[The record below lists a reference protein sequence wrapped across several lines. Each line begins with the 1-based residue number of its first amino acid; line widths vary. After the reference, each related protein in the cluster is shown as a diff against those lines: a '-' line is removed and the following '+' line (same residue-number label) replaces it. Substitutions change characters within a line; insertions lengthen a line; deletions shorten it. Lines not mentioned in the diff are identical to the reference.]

1 MRPVPRAASEIV
13 LNDQSAKP
21 VRQPPPR
28 LEDFPSRVADVI
40 RYGDLDP
47 QGHVNNAVFATFFE
61 SGRVN
66 MFRLP
71 DLGIGVQG
79 ASLVLART
87 EIDYR
92 RELRWP
98 GSVEVGTGVEAF
110 GRSSFTVQQAI
121 FNNGECAATGRAILV
136 FFDTTTRRS
145 RPLAEAL
152 VARLSAFVMS

>member
-1 MRPVPRAASEIV
+1 M
-13 LNDQSAKP
+13 NDQPAKP
-21 VRQPPPR
+21 VRKPPPKV
-28 LEDFPSRVADVI
+28 EDFPSRVTDVI

-71 DLGIGVQG
+71 DLGVGIAG
-79 ASLVLART
+79 ASLILART
-87 EIDYR
+87 EIDFR

-98 GSVEVGTGVEAF
+98 GSVEVGTGIEAF
-110 GRSSFTVQQAI
+110 GRSSFTVRQAI
-121 FNNGECAATGRAILV
+121 FNDGACAATGRATLV

-145 RPLAEAL
+145 KPLAEAL
-152 VARLSAFVMS
+152 VERLSKYVMTP

>member
-1 MRPVPRAASEIV
+1 M
-13 LNDQSAKP
+13 NDQPAKP
-21 VRQPPPR
+21 VRKPPPK

-87 EIDYR
+87 EIDFR

-98 GSVEVGTGVEAF
+98 GTVEVGTGIEAF
-110 GRSSFTVQQAI
+110 SRSSFTVQQAI
-121 FNNGECAATGRAILV
+121 FNNGSCAATGRATLV

-145 RPLAEAL
+145 MPLVQPL
-152 VARLSAFVMS
+152 VERLSQFLMKDA